1 MLGCFFNRFSLIYH
15 HSKQVTK
22 WTHQDLYHPKTVDRV
37 LMSMYNNHISVRNCS
52 KSHRFPTH
60 VFHPPDTKLIV
71 VPSHAWS
78 VGQSAPTQ
86 VNLIRSVSLPQRQKD
101 IGACLLPAI
110 PKNLASSFLIVTPN
124 SMSFLLDF
132 VATKNGTRLAIY
144 IYFSLQ
150 LTSHAQL
157 LTEKS
162 HFRKPPEG
170 SFMFS
175 YTEGTFCNMILWYE
189 SDWCHSLITHS
200 PNKQSFNWRNFQV
213 GHGIFF
219 IWYLHT
225 TMPQKMTT

>member
-1 MLGCFFNRFSLIYH
+1 
-15 HSKQVTK
+15 
-22 WTHQDLYHPKTVDRV
+22 
-37 LMSMYNNHISVRNCS
+37 
-52 KSHRFPTH
+52 
-60 VFHPPDTKLIV
+60 
-71 VPSHAWS
+71 
-78 VGQSAPTQ
+78 
-86 VNLIRSVSLPQRQKD
+86 
-101 IGACLLPAI
+101 
-110 PKNLASSFLIVTPN
+110 
-124 SMSFLLDF
+124 MSFLLDF

-225 TMPQKMTT
+225 TNNATKNDHLSWVVILNPNSLKPKKYLPIHRIGWISPEYVQFVLLQLGQRWIISLRYVPTMHWRA

>member
-1 MLGCFFNRFSLIYH
+1 MAGLIYQPENMQKPILTKLVSAQTSCNEMLGCFFNRFSLIYH

-110 PKNLASSFLIVTPN
+110 PKNLASSFSYCN
-124 SMSFLLDF
+124 SQFYEF
-132 VATKNGTRLAIY
+132 FAW
-144 IYFSLQ
+144 
-150 LTSHAQL
+150 
-157 LTEKS
+157 
-162 HFRKPPEG
+162 FRCHKK
-170 SFMFS
+170 
-175 YTEGTFCNMILWYE
+175 WYKTGNI
-189 SDWCHSLITHS
+189 HL
-200 PNKQSFNWRNFQV
+200 F
-213 GHGIFF
+213 
-219 IWYLHT
+219 
-225 TMPQKMTT
+225 